1 MTLVDVDFRDGIK
14 ATFVDNT
21 KQLTQIHYDVNTLS
35 YMFGGS
41 RTFNTE
47 EK

>member
-35 YMFGGS
+35 SIFGGS

>member
-35 YMFGGS
+35 SMFGGS

>member
-1 MTLVDVDFRDGIK
+1 MKLVDVDFKDGIK

-35 YMFGGS
+35 SMLGG
-41 RTFNTE
+41 RIFNPK